1 MLGAAV
7 IAVPLV
13 RVSDRGGRRAGL
25 ALGYGIAVAGALLVV
40 AAAAVSSLAG
50 LLVGLFL
57 PGLGW
62 SCGVVAG
69 STMVTE
75 AVPADLRPT
84 A

>member
-1 MLGAAV
+1 
-7 IAVPLV
+7 
-13 RVSDRGGRRAGL
+13 
-25 ALGYGIAVAGALLVV
+25 
-40 AAAAVSSLAG
+40 VSSLAG

-62 SCGVVAG
+62 SCGLVAG

-84 A
+84 AQGPLPAVGGFGLVAVVAGVPVLPLAGVWVGSRRLLQAAGGR